1 MELFDYVKSLT
12 TKKNKLSDDQLN
24 GYKQIIF
31 MINRFVSMEFIEL
44 ANFMNILKLND
55 ERLHFDFFYY
65 TLPKK
70 FLKYIKKKNL
80 KEKNLEMI
88 DLLYKNLNISKKEA
102 IQYLD
107 MLSKKEIMELKSEFG
122 GKI

>member
-1 MELFDYVKSLT
+1 MELFDYIKSLT
-12 TKKNKLSDDQLN
+12 TKKERLSDDQLK

-80 KEKNLEMI
+80 KDKNSDIVE
-88 DLLYKNLNISKKEA
+88 LLYNNFKISKKES
-102 IQYLD
+102 IDYLD
-107 MLSKKEIMELKSEFG
+107 MLSKKEIMELKTEFG
-122 GKI
+122 GKL